1 MTTIPSHKTLQAKPN
16 RSSRQFRKRHLK
28 RSRKI
33 KNRLLIHQNQ
43 ALQKVLHLLH
53 QMQHQLI
60 APPLNQAKLPEKNQD
75 GRKRKTVQN
84 QLSAKAHSKSKLA
97 VRATSQSCLNRH
109 LTSQTWNPSQS
120 QICQNRSQTLE
131 KHLILSLISEV

>member
-1 MTTIPSHKTLQAKPN
+1 MTTIPSHKTIQVKPN
-16 RSSRQFRKRHLK
+16 RSNRQCRKRHLK

-33 KNRLLIHQNQ
+33 KSRLLIRQNQ
-43 ALQKVLHLLH
+43 TLQKALHLLQ
-53 QMQHQLI
+53 QMQHPLM
-60 APPLNQAKLPEKNQD
+60 ALPLNQAKLPERNQD

-97 VRATSQSCLNRH
+97 VRAASQSCLNRY
-109 LTSQTWNPSQS
+109 LASQTWNPSQS

-131 KHLILSLISEV
+131 KHLILNLISAV